1 MVFSKSVIPLIE
13 AKLTQFTPAE
23 RQIADYFLSQTDNHT
38 DEDFS
43 SKTVSKH
50 LKVSEASLTR
60 FAQKCHFRGF
70 REFVYAFSQPDKN
83 PTDNFTQPVLATYQE
98 LLNKTYS
105 LVDLQKI
112 RQITKLLLEKKRVFI
127 YGKGNSGMAA
137 QEMKF
142 RFMRIGLVCE
152 AITDDDMMRMNSVLV
167 DKDCLVIGISI
178 SGNTRI
184 VIESLYMAKKQQA
197 ATVLLTAN
205 DNTEFSDNFDIVQ
218 LFAIKNHLEY
228 GRIISPQ
235 FPILVVLDMLYAD
248 YMNTDTQKRGNI
260 WQKTYNALQK
270 NKQ

>member
-1 MVFSKSVIPLIE
+1 MVFAKSIVPLIE

-23 RQIADYFLSQTDNHT
+23 RQIADYFLSQNDDNNT
-38 DEDFS
+38 DFS
-43 SKTVSKH
+43 SKTIAKQ
-50 LKVSEASLTR
+50 LNVSEASLTR
-60 FAQKCHFRGF
+60 FSQKCGFRGF
-70 REFVYAFSQPDKN
+70 REFIYAFNYPDETN
-83 PTDNFTQPVLATYQE
+83 SLDFTQPVLSAYQE
-98 LLNKTYS
+98 LLQKTYS
-105 LVDLQKI
+105 LVNLEQIHKI
-112 RQITKLLLEKKRVFI
+112 TQLLLQKKRVFI
-127 YGKGNSGMAA
+127 YGKGSSGMAA
-137 QEMKF
+137 LEMKF

-152 AITDDDMMRMNSVLV
+152 AITDDDLMRMNAVLV

-178 SGNTRI
+178 SGNTSI
-184 VIESLYMAKKQQA
+184 VIESLYTAQNQQA

-248 YMNTDTQKRGNI
+248 YMNTNKQQREKI
-260 WQKTYNALQK
+260 WQKTYNALQQ